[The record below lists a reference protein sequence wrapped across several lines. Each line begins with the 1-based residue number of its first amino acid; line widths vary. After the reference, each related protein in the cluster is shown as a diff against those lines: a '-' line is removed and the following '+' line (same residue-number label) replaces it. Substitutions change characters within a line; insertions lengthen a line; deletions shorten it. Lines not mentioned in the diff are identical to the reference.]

1 MLRRDMAESWI
12 PPSTFEERLKN
23 AVVPPRLYIRYKAM
37 KELWKGEREV
47 RLLSFLVPKGRSA
60 VDAGANKGVYAHFL
74 AKRAS
79 RVLAFEPN
87 PKIFAVL
94 ARAKAANVES
104 YPIALS
110 NVSGEAELRLP
121 QMGKGGYSNQG
132 GSLSVAKVY
141 ERYRTV
147 AVATK
152 RLDDY
157 ALDDLGFLKID
168 VEGFEE
174 EVIAGAAETIRRC
187 RPNLLVE
194 IEERYTK
201 VPVEQTLARI
211 VKLGYCGLFLDQ
223 GGVLCSLEAFDPV
236 AHHRKATAGYVNN
249 FLFLPLGPSAAT

>member
-1 MLRRDMAESWI
+1 MAESWV

-23 AVVPPRLYIRYKAM
+23 VVVPPRLYIRYKAM

-47 RLLSFLVPKGRSA
+47 RLLDFLVPEGRSA

-94 ARAKAANVES
+94 QRSKARNVEV

-110 NVSGEAELRLP
+110 NVSGEGELRLP

-132 GSLSVAKVY
+132 GSLSTAKVQ
-141 ERYRTV
+141 ERYRSVMVT
-147 AVATK
+147 TR

-157 ALDDLGFLKID
+157 GLDDLGFLKID

-174 EVIAGAAETIRRC
+174 EVIAGAGETIRRC

-201 VPVEQTLARI
+201 VPVEDTIARI
-211 VKLGYCGLFLDQ
+211 LRLGYCGLFLDR
-223 GGVLCSLEAFDPV
+223 GVLHSLDAFDPV
-236 AHHRKATAGYVNN
+236 AHHRAATAGYVNN
-249 FLFLPLGPSAAT
+249 FLFLPRTRE